1 MKVGRLRRSEFT
13 PMSFIDKLRTQ
24 KLLSF
29 TLILFTLA
37 IGIVI
42 GTLVNTGAKAA
53 KDNTAAPG
61 ATPLTIPNPVQVQNS
76 FAAIAK
82 QVEPSVVNISTTY
95 MPKAPTRNRRRA
107 APQQPDNGDEEDQGD
122 QGQGGQGDQGNMEDF
137 FQRFFSNPFGGNN
150 PQIPQHRTNALGSG
164 VVVDKAG
171 YILTNN
177 HVVDKADRIQVKF
190 MGDTTEYDAK
200 VVGVDAATDLA
211 VIRVE
216 GRSSLTPARIG
227 NSDAVQVGDWAI
239 AIGSPFSFEETMT
252 LGIISAKGRDVE
264 PGQQFQHFIQTDAAI
279 NPGNSGGPLLNINGE
294 VVGINTAIAS
304 RSGGYQ
310 GIGFALPINDAVK
323 VYNDIIK
330 NGKVVRGSIG
340 ISFTP
345 SDTPR
350 AEALLKAN
358 GAKEGV
364 FVEQVPANGPADKA
378 GIKPED
384 IIVAV
389 NGKPIRNGGELVDRV
404 TSTPIG
410 NPLTV
415 TVLRERQRM
424 DFQVVVADLAK
435 VFPERFGNGKEEEA
449 GPAEGT
455 QALFGIAIENL
466 TDARRE
472 NMGIKQHGVLVGSVE
487 QNSFAEDIDLR
498 KGDVIVEI
506 NRQPVH
512 TTDDVTRIQKT
523 LKPGD
528 AVAFRVLRQSGR
540 TEWTPVFPAGALPN
554 HP

>member
-1 MKVGRLRRSEFT
+1 MNLF
-13 PMSFIDKLRTQ
+13 DKLRRQ

-61 ATPLTIPNPVQVQNS
+61 ATPLTIPNPVPLQNS

-95 MPKAPTRNRRRA
+95 LPKAAAHPRRRA
-107 APQQPDNGDEEDQGD
+107 APQQQPDNGDEEDQPDQGD
-122 QGQGGQGDQGNMEDF
+122 QGQGQGNMEDF
-137 FQRFFSNPFGGNN
+137 FQRFFSNPFGGNM
-150 PQIPQHRTNALGSG
+150 PQMPQHETNALGSG

-190 MGDTTEYDAK
+190 MGDTTQYDAK

-216 GRSSLTPARIG
+216 GKSNLSPARIG
-227 NSDAVQVGDWAI
+227 NSDAVQVGDWAM
-239 AIGSPFSFEETMT
+239 AIGSPFGFQATVT
-252 LGIISAKGRDVE
+252 LGIISAKERDVD
-264 PGQQFQHFIQTDAAI
+264 PLQQFQHFLQTDAAI

-310 GIGFALPINDAVK
+310 GIGFALPINEAVK

-340 ISFTP
+340 VKFTP
-345 SDTPR
+345 SDSAK
-350 AEALLKAN
+350 AEALLKSN
-358 GAKEGV
+358 GAREGV
-364 FVEQVPANGPADKA
+364 FVEDVPAGGPADKA
-378 GIKPED
+378 GIKAED

-389 NGKPIRNGGELVDRV
+389 NGKPIRNGGELVERV

-410 NPLTV
+410 DTLTV
-415 TVLRERQRM
+415 TVLREGKHM
-424 DFQVVVADLAK
+424 DFHVVVADLAH
-435 VFPERFGNGKEEEA
+435 VFPEQFGSGKAEEF
-449 GPAEGT
+449 GPAENA
-455 QALFGIAIENL
+455 QALFGISIENL

-472 NMGIKQHGVLVGSVE
+472 NMGIKQHGVLIGSVE
-487 QNSFAEDIDLR
+487 QSSFAEDIGMR

-512 TTDDVTRIQKT
+512 STDDVTRIQKT

-528 AVAFRVLRQSGR
+528 AVAFRILRQSGR
-540 TEWTPVFPAGALPN
+540 TDWTPLFLAGSLPS

>member
-1 MKVGRLRRSEFT
+1 
-13 PMSFIDKLRTQ
+13 MSFIDKLRTQ

>member
-1 MKVGRLRRSEFT
+1 
-13 PMSFIDKLRTQ
+13 MSFFDKLRTQ

-61 ATPLTIPNPVQVQNS
+61 AIPLVIPNPVQLQNS

-95 MPKAPTRNRRRA
+95 LPKAPAQTRNRRRA

-122 QGQGGQGDQGNMEDF
+122 QGNMEDF
-137 FQRFFSNPFGGNN
+137 FQRFFSNPFGGNM

-171 YILTNN
+171 YILTND

-190 MGDTTEYDAK
+190 MGDTIEYDAK

-216 GRSSLTPARIG
+216 GKSNLAPARIG
-227 NSDAVQVGDWAI
+227 NSDAVQVGDWAM
-239 AIGSPFSFEETMT
+239 AIGSPFGFQATVT
-252 LGIISAKGRDVE
+252 LGIISAKERDVD
-264 PGQQFQHFIQTDAAI
+264 PLQQFQHFLQTDAAI

-310 GIGFALPINDAVK
+310 GIGFALPINEAVK

-340 ISFTP
+340 IGFTQ
-345 SDTPR
+345 SDTPK

-358 GAKEGV
+358 GATEGV
-364 FVEQVPANGPADKA
+364 FIEQVPAGGPADKA
-378 GIKPED
+378 GIKEGD
-384 IIVAV
+384 IILAV
-389 NGKPIRNGGELVDRV
+389 NGKPIRNGGELVERV
-404 TSTPIG
+404 TGTPIG
-410 NPLTV
+410 SSLTV
-415 TVLRERQRM
+415 TVLRERKRM
-424 DFQVVVADLAK
+424 DFHVVVADLAK
-435 VFPERFGNGKEEEA
+435 VFPDRFGNGKEEEA

-472 NMGIKQHGVLVGSVE
+472 NMGIKQPGVLVGSVE
-487 QNSFAEDIDLR
+487 QNSFAEDIDMR

-512 TTDDVTRIQKT
+512 SIDDVKRIQST

-528 AVAFRVLRQSGR
+528 AVAFRVMRQTGR
-540 TEWTPVFPAGALPN
+540 GEWSPLFRAGVLPN